1 MRKMTTVIIVII
13 SILIIGVIFYFLLIG
28 GIDKSEPKIVTLDKP
43 IKFIGLGINTSN
55 KAIYKDVK
63 IVSNEYYS
71 IKKKNPIPNK
81 QEPWIFVAVSRNYN
95 KETGIFEYIVGDVV
109 TKIDS
114 IPTGLQSYE
123 IPSLTY
129 AIFPIRP
136 KSSIAWGI
144 TIGRMKRYIY
154 TEWMPKSG
162 YEPAGII
169 DDFELHD
176 DRSLGKH
183 PEISL
188 YVAIKK
194 K

>member
-1 MRKMTTVIIVII
+1 MTTVIIVIT
-13 SILIIGVIFYFLLIG
+13 SILMIGFILYFLLLG

-43 IKFIGLGINTSN
+43 IKFIGLGIKTSN
-55 KAIYKDVK
+55 KTIYEDVK
-63 IVSNEYYS
+63 IVTSEYNS
-71 IKKKNPIPNK
+71 VKKKNMIPNK
-81 QEPWIFVAVSRNYN
+81 QEPWNFVAVSRNYN
-95 KETGIFEYIVGDVV
+95 TKTGIFEYIVGDVV
-109 TKIDS
+109 TKTDS

-136 KSSIAWGI
+136 KSSVAWGM

-154 TEWMPKSG
+154 TKWMPKSG

-176 DRSLGKH
+176 DKSFGKH